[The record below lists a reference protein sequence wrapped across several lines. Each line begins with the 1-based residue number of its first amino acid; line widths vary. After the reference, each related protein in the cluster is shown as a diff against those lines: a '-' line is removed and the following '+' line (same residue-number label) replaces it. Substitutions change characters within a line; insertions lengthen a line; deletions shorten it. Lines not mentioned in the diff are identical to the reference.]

1 MDLSCA
7 WSCTWIIVTTFYFYK
22 NISLIF
28 PGQLLSFKITWFKKK
43 SCKVRVDMTWILN
56 LWTSLTCNCD
66 LIVVHAVT
74 NLNFEYMHNFY
85 SFKIDL
91 IMSLK
96 KEITEM
102 RKISCSK
109 RLFIYLP
116 SVLSMCSFISKLCF
130 S

>member
-1 MDLSCA
+1 MCMILYMNYCHYLLFLQKYFSDIS
-7 WSCTWIIVTTFYFYK
+7 WTTAVIQ
-22 NISLIF
+22 NHVI
-28 PGQLLSFKITWFKKK
+28 QKK

-130 S
+130 SLRHF